1 MEKFHY
7 SANRYYRRHWNC
19 STGGGDL
26 SCLLQ
31 RISSRLRPTMWHCLD
46 VVGIEFGDILSR
58 WILTILL
65 LWIRELFN
73 ALYYHAMHRTRLGAF
88 FYSRTGPRQPQMN
101 SIELH
106 RSVTYAIMPRWPK
119 RVLPPPTHRLP
130 RMPHYVYD
138 TTPSYFVMPATRMEI
153 GLWSSSPGR
162 TASRIYQIQLNDEC
176 MVYTSS
182 DDFHLCER
190 ALLALVATGLLY
202 STS

>member
-1 MEKFHY
+1 MFARAYILQTSPNHV
-7 SANRYYRRHWNC
+7 
-19 STGGGDL
+19 TL
-26 SCLLQ
+26 SQTLLVQ
-31 RISSRLRPTMWHCLD
+31 NLGTSS
-46 VVGIEFGDILSR
+46 FDIFSQYF
-58 WILTILL
+58 L
-65 LWIRELFN
+65 LWIRELYN
-73 ALYYHAMHRTRLGAF
+73 TLYYHAMHRTRLGAF
-88 FYSRTGPRQPQMN
+88 FYSRTGPRQPPMN

-176 MVYTSS
+176 MVYTSA
-182 DDFHLCER
+182 DDFHFSEHAFLEI
-190 ALLALVATGLLY
+190 ALIATELLY
-202 STS
+202 STSQLQTCNHVFV